1 MAQIHI
7 DTNDLHIAGRCLGDV
22 LAEFLQGFREGE
34 NAYFEDL
41 RKVMK
46 EEDENEKASGGE
58 SAAEAEEG
66 K

>member
-1 MAQIHI
+1 M
-7 DTNDLHIAGRCLGDV
+7 GYV

-34 NAYFEDL
+34 NAYFDDL

-46 EEDENEKASGGE
+46 EEAENEKASDSE